1 MEKIKVTMENG
12 GEFVIELCP
21 EEAPITCENFLKLV
35 KSGFYNGLTFHRVID
50 GFMAQGGDPNG
61 TGMGGSKDKI
71 KGEFRMNGVNNNLS
85 HTRGVVSMARSGDP
99 DSASS
104 QFFICYDDCTFLDGQ
119 YAAFG
124 RVTEGMAVV
133 DDFLKIERRMSFGGE
148 RSTPV
153 TPIVMKTVEV
163 LK

>member
-85 HTRGVVSMARSGDP
+85 HTRGVISMARSGDP
-99 DSASS
+99 NSASS

-124 RVTEGMAVV
+124 RVTEGMETV

-148 RSTPV
+148 RPTPV
-153 TPIVMKTVEV
+153 SVIVIKTVEV